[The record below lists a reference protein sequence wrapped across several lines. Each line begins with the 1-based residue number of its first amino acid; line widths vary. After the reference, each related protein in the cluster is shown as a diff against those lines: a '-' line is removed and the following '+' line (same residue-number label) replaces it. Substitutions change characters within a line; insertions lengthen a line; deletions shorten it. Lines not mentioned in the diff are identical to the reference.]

1 MTLASGGK
9 VIQLF
14 LWSLT
19 GGKNKLERLSVSI
32 FKVSI
37 IFASKAGV
45 NLCGAHCCAS
55 IG

>member
-1 MTLASGGK
+1 MTFASGGK

-19 GGKNKLERLSVSI
+19 EGKNKLERLSVSL
-32 FKVSI
+32 FKVSMK
-37 IFASKAGV
+37 FASKAGA
-45 NLCGAHCCAS
+45 NQCGAHYCAT